1 MGRNSKR
8 NKAIT
13 KMYLPRLKK
22 YCEELEKQLE
32 ALKTDPNTTLGQVI
46 NQARELYTQNSR
58 LSVLTAALL
67 EAQGN
72 KVTVSKAAMD
82 KFENHRVLIKW
93 ELPEGVE
100 KAEDAKEFVFMYE
113 AVKNQTPMQPI
124 QVGPM
129 THASVPITEAAI
141 TGTAPLAVDDPSVV
155 LVEGST
161 DAVDPEIAGELTEGE
176 EDSAEP
182 TELDAAEDQGD
193 IISSAMAGVDC
204 PYCED
209 GTEHVHDGV
218 TYNPNPAPDD
228 NPEFDCPY
236 CEDTTDHKHS
246 EEDVAH
252 LRAALD

>member
-1 MGRNSKR
+1 MGRNNKR

-22 YCEELEKQLE
+22 YCEELEAQLE
-32 ALKTDPNTTLGQVI
+32 SIKTDPSTTLGQVI

-100 KAEDAKEFVFMYE
+100 KPEDATEFVFKYE
-113 AVKNQTPMQPI
+113 AIPNQAPMQPI

-129 THASVPITEAAI
+129 EHASVPITQAAI
-141 TGTAPLAVDDPSVV
+141 EGTAPLAVEDPSVV
-155 LVEGST
+155 LVEG
-161 DAVDPEIAGELTEGE
+161 EIDVLNGE
-176 EDSAEP
+176 EDSAEE
-182 TELDAAEDQGD
+182 TELDETEEQQDLDPQQYDAAEDQGD
-193 IISSAMAGVDC
+193 IISSAMQGVDC

-209 GTEHVHDGV
+209 TTE
-218 TYNPNPAPDD
+218 
-228 NPEFDCPY
+228 
-236 CEDTTDHKHS
+236 HKHS

-252 LRAALD
+252 LRHALDPVEELPEA

>member
-1 MGRNSKR
+1 MGRNNKR

-82 KFENHRVLIKW
+82 KFENHRVLIRW

-100 KAEDAKEFVFMYE
+100 KAEDATEFVFMYE
-113 AVKNQTPMQPI
+113 AVKNEPQGQPI

-129 THASVPITEAAI
+129 THASVPITAEAI
-141 TGTAPLAVDDPSVV
+141 EGTGPLQVGDPAVIPVNDD
-155 LVEGST
+155 E
-161 DAVDPEIAGELTEGE
+161 PEGELETDDETEETGPIVGTSFRGDGDV
-176 EDSAEP
+176 EDAAEP
-182 TELDAAEDQGD
+182 TELDAAEGD
-193 IISSAMAGVDC
+193 IISSAMQGVDC

-209 GTEHVHDGV
+209 TTE
-218 TYNPNPAPDD
+218 
-228 NPEFDCPY
+228 
-236 CEDTTDHKHS
+236 HKHS

-252 LRAALD
+252 LRASL

>member
-22 YCEELEKQLE
+22 YCEELEAQLE
-32 ALKTDPNTTLGQVI
+32 SIKTDPNTTLGQVI

-72 KVTVSKAAMD
+72 KVTVAKAAMD

-100 KAEDAKEFVFMYE
+100 KAEDAKEFVFKYE
-113 AVKNQTPMQPI
+113 AIPNQAPMQPI
-124 QVGPM
+124 SVGPM
-129 THASVPITEAAI
+129 EHASVPITQAAI
-141 TGTAPLAVDDPSVV
+141 EGTAPLTVDDPAV
-155 LVEGST
+155 T
-161 DAVDPEIAGELTEGE
+161 AVDPEIAGEGEEVDLDEGE

-182 TELDAAEDQGD
+182 TELDAEQQNLDPQQYDAPEDQGD
-193 IISSAMAGVDC
+193 IISSAMQGVDC

-209 GTEHVHDGV
+209 S
-218 TYNPNPAPDD
+218 
-228 NPEFDCPY
+228 
-236 CEDTTDHKHS
+236 TDHKHS